1 MKDLGP
7 NHWEALYLE
16 GRLPWDAGGVPV
28 DFEKYLAQAVSPGRA
43 LVPGCGSGY
52 EVVSLAAA
60 GYEVLAIDFSPA
72 AIEIARKVTQGSTA
86 QLEVADFFA
95 LDAGVFDLVYE
106 RAFMCAMP
114 LSQRADWSR
123 KIASVIRPGG
133 FLAGYFFL
141 DGDELDGPPF
151 GITPEDLDALLG
163 EDFQLVV
170 SRQTKDGKP
179 VFRDQEY
186 WQVWLRSRSQPG

>member
-28 DFEKYLAQAVSPGRA
+28 DFEKYLAHAASPGRA

-60 GYEVLAIDFSPA
+60 GYEVLAIDFSPT
-72 AIEIARKVTQGSTA
+72 AIEIARKVTRGSTA

-151 GITPEDLDALLG
+151 GITPADLDALLG
-163 EDFQLVV
+163 EDFQLVD
-170 SRQTKDGKP
+170 SRQTKDAKP

-186 WQVWLRSRSQPG
+186 WQVWSRSGSQPD

>member
-7 NHWEALYLE
+7 KHWESLYLE
-16 GRLPWDAGGVPV
+16 GRLPWDAGGVPL
-28 DFEKYLAQAVSPGRA
+28 DFEKYVAQMVSPGRA

-60 GYEVLAIDFSPA
+60 GYEVLAIDFSPT
-72 AIEIARKVTQGSTA
+72 AIDIARKVTRGSDA

-95 LDAGVFDLVYE
+95 LDAGMFDLVYE

-133 FLAGYFFL
+133 FLVGYFFL

-151 GITPEDLDALLG
+151 GIAPKDLDTLLG
-163 EDFQLVV
+163 DNFQLLD
-170 SRQTKDGKP
+170 SRQTTDAKP

-186 WQVWLRSRSQPG
+186 WQVWSRSETQPD